1 MLYLRY
7 RISESDDWTERSFDI
22 RSVRLQSSAEDVT
35 PCGCAAESPNE
46 THYAMLT
53 SLPPMPQTGINDL
66 LLFLLNFKQ
75 ADFHQ
80 TKHELYVEGEYVTAS
95 LSLLDVKMLKNVAE
109 ISFRLAAPLSEII

>member
-7 RISESDDWTERSFDI
+7 RNSESDDWTENSFTI
-22 RSVRLQSSAEDVT
+22 RSLRLQSSAEDVT

-66 LLFLLNFKQ
+66 LLFLLNYKK
-75 ADFHQ
+75 ASYREA
-80 TKHELYVEGEYVTAS
+80 KHSLYVEGEYVSAA
-95 LSLLDVKMLKNVAE
+95 LSLLDVKMVRTLAE
-109 ISFRLAAPLSEII
+109 ISFRLAAPLSDIV